1 MRRREFEAAIAGAPS
16 EEERLAYFGALL
28 ARETGLGR
36 RLVIVGGSAIEV
48 YLTAAVYTSQDID
61 LVGARSMIAPVL
73 SKWGFS
79 EESGRSRRAYW
90 VKDGLGAV
98 DLVGARDRSGLPPR
112 PWPTPYGEV
121 MLGPIEF
128 LIVRRLMRT
137 VTDRDPALFRQA
149 EALALRYPKGLGW
162 EYVRVL
168 AKAENVL
175 PLVGQLES
183 RVRNRRRG
191 LRTHG
196 VRRRPG

>member
-1 MRRREFEAAIAGAPS
+1 MNRKEFEAAIASAPS

-28 ARETGLGR
+28 SRETGLGS
-36 RLVIVGGSAIEV
+36 RLVIVGGSAIEI
-48 YLTAAVYTSQDID
+48 YLTAQVYTSQDID
-61 LVGARSMIAPVL
+61 VVGARSDIAPVL

-79 EESGRSRRAYW
+79 AESGRSRRVYW

-112 PWPTPYGEV
+112 HWPTPYGEV

-137 VTDRDPALFRQA
+137 VSDRDPDLFRQA
-149 EALALRYPKGLGW
+149 EALALRYPKGLDW
-162 EYVRVL
+162 EYIRVL

-175 PLVGQLES
+175 PLVGQLED
-183 RVRNRRRG
+183 RVRARRRG
-191 LRTHG
+191 F
-196 VRRRPG
+196 RRAH